1 MTEDVSVEGF
11 DELNRRLDAIGN
23 PRQALG
29 RIGLQVV
36 ARAKELVP
44 RQTGNLGRTIRL
56 GQVTETNV
64 QVIAGGQAGVG
75 YAQFVELGTRP
86 HIIRPRNKKML
97 AWGKN
102 RRLSGSARSGSE
114 MIFAHEVHHPG
125 TRAQPYIMPAA
136 QEVVAKSG
144 MDELVVKPWNDAA

>member
-1 MTEDVSVEGF
+1 MTETVEGMS
-11 DELNRRLDAIGN
+11 DLQKRIAAISD
-23 PRQALG
+23 PRKALG
-29 RIGLQVV
+29 ILGLAVV

-56 GQVTETNV
+56 GQVTATSV
-64 QVIAGGQAGVG
+64 QVIAGGAAGVG
-75 YAQFVELGTRP
+75 YAQFVEFGTQP
-86 HIIRPRNKKML
+86 HVIRPKSKKIL

-125 TRAQPYIMPAA
+125 TRPHPFIMPAA
-136 QEVVAKSG
+136 EEIIAKSG
-144 MDELVVKPWNDAA
+144 MDEMVVKPWNEAA